1 MFWFSACKELG
12 GIFAFPLPFVMSV
25 WHTNTVNYFQLNL
38 FKTIPRFKTLM
49 TNKTE
54 HDGHGSKTVEISD
67 MKYNIFKVWDLI
79 PLLYFFFIFS
89 TTWKVRQ
96 TQVVIS

>member
-1 MFWFSACKELG
+1 
-12 GIFAFPLPFVMSV
+12 
-25 WHTNTVNYFQLNL
+25 
-38 FKTIPRFKTLM
+38 M

-79 PLLYFFFIFS
+79 PLFLYSFS
-89 TTWKVRQ
+89 TSQLLEK
-96 TQVVIS
+96 SDKPK